1 MSLSSEHGISSG
13 GLNTGDNLSE
23 SSFLFLV
30 PQISRNSTDLCPM
43 RARISQMMQMTQIFF
58 ASHLSPITIF
68 RYKFDKMLIAKGFVC
83 VTDGLKWGFIPHASV
98 TILALSLTI
107 LLML

>member
-1 MSLSSEHGISSG
+1 MSPSSGLGTSIG
-13 GLNTGDNLSE
+13 GLNTGDNLSA
-23 SSFLFLV
+23 LFGLEFG
-30 PQISRNSTDLCPM
+30 PTDFTEFHRSLPY
-43 RARISQMMQMTQIFF
+43 AGWDFADNTDDADFF

-83 VTDGLKWGFIPHASV
+83 VTDGLKWGFIPHASL
-98 TILALSLTI
+98 TIWALSLTI

>member
-1 MSLSSEHGISSG
+1 MSQSSEHGTSSG
-13 GLNTGDNLSE
+13 GLNTGGNLS
-23 SSFLFLV
+23 
-30 PQISRNSTDLCPM
+30 DLSD
-43 RARISQMMQMTQIFF
+43 AVFF
-58 ASHLSPITIF
+58 ADYLSPITIF

>member
-1 MSLSSEHGISSG
+1 MSLSLGHGISSG
-13 GLNTGDNLSE
+13 DLNTGDNLSE

-30 PQISRNSTDLCPM
+30 PQILQIPTNLNLLGSE
-43 RARISQMMQMTQIFF
+43 ISQMMQMTQIFF

-107 LLML
+107 FLIL

>member
-1 MSLSSEHGISSG
+1 MSQSSEHGTSSG
-13 GLNTGDNLSE
+13 GLNTGGNLSD
-23 SSFLFLV
+23 SSDAF
-30 PQISRNSTDLCPM
+30 
-43 RARISQMMQMTQIFF
+43 FF
-58 ASHLSPITIF
+58 ADYLSPITIF
-68 RYKFDKMLIAKGFVC
+68 RYKFDKMLIARGFVC